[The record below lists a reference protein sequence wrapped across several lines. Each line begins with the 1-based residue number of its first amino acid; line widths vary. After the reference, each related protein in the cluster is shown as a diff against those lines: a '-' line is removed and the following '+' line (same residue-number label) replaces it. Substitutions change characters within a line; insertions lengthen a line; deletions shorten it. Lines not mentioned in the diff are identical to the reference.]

1 MVDRDEEEEKK
12 KEASK
17 ALRIWNAEMFGE
29 SYDEDDFND
38 NTSDKDE
45 RSNDDNNNT
54 GGKDDTTKKNEGE
67 SPDED
72 DRLTGSQNVSTQVA
86 RRTLTS
92 DTYTEQVMGQTAER
106 VEIQSTGKTT
116 KITEKSSDGAGKLKK
131 HSARKATE
139 ITDKSSDDAKRVE
152 IQSAGKTTKIT
163 EKSGADAESVK
174 KQSAKKTTENTEK
187 SSDNTERVKNQT
199 VGKTTEITNKSSD
212 DAGRVEIQS
221 AGKTTELTNR
231 SSDCAERVE
240 IQSAGKSTKITEKP
254 IDDAERVKKQSANK
268 TTEITKKSSDNAE
281 RQEIESVGKTTDAD
295 QATQIRGNRTSDKNI
310 TPPDTIEIQSGTKH
324 NEIPKSHIGTETVET
339 QSRGE
344 INEKETSKSHEEPI
358 DQIALDGSIKQI
370 TDGQQKIFEHFQNMV
385 HDSILQIHLL
395 YIPLFV
401 HWDDVTVVAQPLVNH
416 RALSI
421 QNIKSKDFR
430 RKMQQEG
437 SDFAE
442 EMHAVIYELRN
453 KDNGENLSSV
463 PIYSTYVINPDQSI
477 EHELTEVEAVYPT
490 VQGLKSCIK
499 ALGLQ
504 YRISNNSASTIKQ
517 LFERIINKASLQ
529 ALLQGHQLESVE
541 DNTVRPNNSQQMQ
554 AQWKSLKQ
562 EIMSQPIRI
571 ALLNGLQRCG
581 LVAHMLGNKVLHNSV
596 ARDATKDTYKF
607 TSDSGLKTV
616 IPLHIMLPKT
626 QQFDATFVKSCSE
639 YSKIVQLRKYES
651 FQTTIKAQLYEILAS
666 TGHVTCKAI
675 NEKRL
680 IHHTFWTERTVS
692 KKKIIRQK
700 FIDLGKITF

>member
-1 MVDRDEEEEKK
+1 MVDRDEEEKNK
-12 KEASK
+12 TEAIR
-17 ALRIWNAEMFGE
+17 AIRRRDAELFGE
-29 SYDEDDFND
+29 SFEEDELNDD
-38 NTSDKDE
+38 TSANAE

-54 GGKDDTTKKNEGE
+54 GDEDDTTKKNEGE
-67 SPDED
+67 SPDDNE
-72 DRLTGSQNVSTQVA
+72 RFSGSQNVSTQVSQ
-86 RRTLTS
+86 RTLNS

-106 VEIQSTGKTT
+106 VGIQSTGKTT
-116 KITEKSSDGAGKLKK
+116 KITEKSSDGAVKRKK

-139 ITDKSSDDAKRVE
+139 ITEKSSDDAKRVE

-163 EKSGADAESVK
+163 GKSDDDAEGVK
-174 KQSAKKTTENTEK
+174 KQSAKKTTGITEK

-199 VGKTTEITNKSSD
+199 VGKTTEITNKT
-212 DAGRVEIQS
+212 
-221 AGKTTELTNR
+221 GKPTELMNR
-231 SSDCAERVE
+231 SSDCADRVE
-240 IQSAGKSTKITEKP
+240 IQSAGKSTKITDKP
-254 IDDAERVKKQSANK
+254 IDDTERVKKQSANK
-268 TTEITKKSSDNAE
+268 TTEITEKSSDNAG
-281 RQEIESVGKTTDAD
+281 RVEIESVGKTTDAD
-295 QATQIRGNRTSDKNI
+295 QATRRRGNLTSDKNI

-324 NEIPKSHIGTETVET
+324 NEIPKSHIGPETVET

-344 INEKETSKSHEEPI
+344 INEKETSKSHEESI
-358 DQIALDGSIKQI
+358 EQIALDGSIEQI

-442 EMHAVIYELRN
+442 EMHAVIYELRK

-477 EHELTEVEAVYPT
+477 EHELTDVEAVYPT
-490 VQGLKSCIK
+490 VQGLKSCAK
-499 ALGLQ
+499 ALGVQ

-529 ALLQGHQLESVE
+529 ALLQGHQLETVE
-541 DNTVRPNNSQQMQ
+541 DNTVRPNNSKTMQ
-554 AQWKSLKQ
+554 TQWNSLKQ

-616 IPLHIMLPKT
+616 IPLHIMLPIT
-626 QQFDATFVKSCSE
+626 QEFDATFVKSCSE

>member
-1 MVDRDEEEEKK
+1 MVDRDEEEENKT
-12 KEASK
+12 EAS
-17 ALRIWNAEMFGE
+17 RDIRRREAELFGE
-29 SYDEDDFND
+29 SFEEDELND
-38 NTSDKDE
+38 NTSANDE

-54 GGKDDTTKKNEGE
+54 GDEDDTTEKNEGE
-67 SPDED
+67 SADDDE
-72 DRLTGSQNVSTQVA
+72 RFSGSQNVSTQVA

-92 DTYTEQVMGQTAER
+92 DTYTEQVMGQTAVR

-116 KITEKSSDGAGKLKK
+116 KITEKSSDGAGKVKK

-139 ITDKSSDDAKRVE
+139 ITDKASDVAKRVE
-152 IQSAGKTTKIT
+152 IQSAAKTTKIT
-163 EKSGADAESVK
+163 GKSGADAESVK

-240 IQSAGKSTKITEKP
+240 IQSAGKSTKITDKP
-254 IDDAERVKKQSANK
+254 IDDTETVKKQSANK

-281 RQEIESVGKTTDAD
+281 RVEIESVGKTTDAD
-295 QATQIRGNRTSDKNI
+295 QATRRRGNQTSDKNI
-310 TPPDTIEIQSGTKH
+310 TPPVTIEIQSGTKH
-324 NEIPKSHIGTETVET
+324 KEIPKSHIGPEMVET

-344 INEKETSKSHEEPI
+344 INEKETSKSHEESI
-358 DQIALDGSIKQI
+358 EQIALDGSIEQI
-370 TDGQQKIFEHFQNMV
+370 ADGQQKIFEHFQNMV

-442 EMHAVIYELRN
+442 EMHAVIYELRK

-477 EHELTEVEAVYPT
+477 EHELTDVEAVYPT
-490 VQGLKSCIK
+490 VQGLKSCAK
-499 ALGLQ
+499 ALGVQ
-504 YRISNNSASTIKQ
+504 YRIANNSASTIKQ

-529 ALLQGHQLESVE
+529 ALLQGHQLETVE
-541 DNTVRPNNSQQMQ
+541 DNTVRPNNSQTMQ
-554 AQWKSLKQ
+554 TQWNSLKQ

-692 KKKIIRQK
+692 KKKQIIRQK
-700 FIDLGKITF
+700 FIDLEKIT

>member
-1 MVDRDEEEEKK
+1 M
-12 KEASK
+12 
-17 ALRIWNAEMFGE
+17 
-29 SYDEDDFND
+29 
-38 NTSDKDE
+38 
-45 RSNDDNNNT
+45 
-54 GGKDDTTKKNEGE
+54 
-67 SPDED
+67 
-72 DRLTGSQNVSTQVA
+72 
-86 RRTLTS
+86 
-92 DTYTEQVMGQTAER
+92 
-106 VEIQSTGKTT
+106 
-116 KITEKSSDGAGKLKK
+116 
-131 HSARKATE
+131 
-139 ITDKSSDDAKRVE
+139 
-152 IQSAGKTTKIT
+152 
-163 EKSGADAESVK
+163 
-174 KQSAKKTTENTEK
+174 
-187 SSDNTERVKNQT
+187 
-199 VGKTTEITNKSSD
+199 
-212 DAGRVEIQS
+212 
-221 AGKTTELTNR
+221 
-231 SSDCAERVE
+231 
-240 IQSAGKSTKITEKP
+240 
-254 IDDAERVKKQSANK
+254 
-268 TTEITKKSSDNAE
+268 
-281 RQEIESVGKTTDAD
+281 
-295 QATQIRGNRTSDKNI
+295 
-310 TPPDTIEIQSGTKH
+310 
-324 NEIPKSHIGTETVET
+324 
-339 QSRGE
+339 
-344 INEKETSKSHEEPI
+344 
-358 DQIALDGSIKQI
+358 DGSIEQI

-442 EMHAVIYELRN
+442 EMHAVIYELRK

-477 EHELTEVEAVYPT
+477 EHELTDVEAVYPT

-504 YRISNNSASTIKQ
+504 YRITNNSASTIKQ

-529 ALLQGHQLESVE
+529 ALLQGHQLETVE
-541 DNTVRPNNSQQMQ
+541 DNTVRPNNSQTMQ
-554 AQWKSLKQ
+554 TQWNSLKQ

-616 IPLHIMLPKT
+616 IPLHIMLPIT
-626 QQFDATFVKSCSE
+626 QKIDATFVKSCSE

-692 KKKIIRQK
+692 NKKKN
-700 FIDLGKITF
+700 

>member
-1 MVDRDEEEEKK
+1 MRVR
-12 KEASK
+12 
-17 ALRIWNAEMFGE
+17 
-29 SYDEDDFND
+29 
-38 NTSDKDE
+38 
-45 RSNDDNNNT
+45 
-54 GGKDDTTKKNEGE
+54 
-67 SPDED
+67 
-72 DRLTGSQNVSTQVA
+72 SQN
-86 RRTLTS
+86 
-92 DTYTEQVMGQTAER
+92 
-106 VEIQSTGKTT
+106 
-116 KITEKSSDGAGKLKK
+116 
-131 HSARKATE
+131 
-139 ITDKSSDDAKRVE
+139 
-152 IQSAGKTTKIT
+152 
-163 EKSGADAESVK
+163 
-174 KQSAKKTTENTEK
+174 
-187 SSDNTERVKNQT
+187 
-199 VGKTTEITNKSSD
+199 
-212 DAGRVEIQS
+212 
-221 AGKTTELTNR
+221 
-231 SSDCAERVE
+231 C
-240 IQSAGKSTKITEKP
+240 
-254 IDDAERVKKQSANK
+254 KQSANK

-324 NEIPKSHIGTETVET
+324 KEIPTSHIGPETVET

-344 INEKETSKSHEEPI
+344 INEKETSKSHDEPI
-358 DQIALDGSIKQI
+358 QEIALDGSIQQI

-442 EMHAVIYELRN
+442 EMHAVIYELRK

-477 EHELTEVEAVYPT
+477 EHELSDVEAVYPT
-490 VQGLKSCIK
+490 VQGLRSCTK

-504 YRISNNSASTIKQ
+504 YRIANNSASTIKQ

-529 ALLQGHQLESVE
+529 ALLQGHQLETVE
-541 DNTVRPNNSQQMQ
+541 DNTVRPNNSKTMQ
-554 AQWKSLKQ
+554 TQWNSLKQ

-626 QQFDATFVKSCSE
+626 QEFDATFVKSCSE

-700 FIDLGKITF
+700 FIDLGKITFLKKKFLPKIPCFTDKNIHRKQRTGIYT

>member
-17 ALRIWNAEMFGE
+17 ALKIWNAEMFGE
-29 SYDEDDFND
+29 SYDEDEFND

-92 DTYTEQVMGQTAER
+92 DTYTEQVMGHTAER
-106 VEIQSTGKTT
+106 VEIQSTRKTT
-116 KITEKSSDGAGKLKK
+116 KNTEKSSDGAGNVKK

-152 IQSAGKTTKIT
+152 NQSTGKTTKIT
-163 EKSGADAESVK
+163 DKSSDDAERVK
-174 KQSAKKTTENTEK
+174 KQSAKKNTEITDK

-199 VGKTTEITNKSSD
+199 VGKTTEITNKT
-212 DAGRVEIQS
+212 
-221 AGKTTELTNR
+221 GKPTELTNR
-231 SSDCAERVE
+231 SSDCTDRVE
-240 IQSAGKSTKITEKP
+240 IQSVGKSTKITEKP

-310 TPPDTIEIQSGTKH
+310 IPPDTIEIQSGTKH
-324 NEIPKSHIGTETVET
+324 KEIPNSHIGPETVET

-344 INEKETSKSHEEPI
+344 INEKETSKSHEGSIE
-358 DQIALDGSIKQI
+358 QIALDGSIEQI

-442 EMHAVIYELRN
+442 EMHAVIYELRK

-477 EHELTEVEAVYPT
+477 EHELTDVEAVYPT
-490 VQGLKSCIK
+490 VQGLKSCAK
-499 ALGLQ
+499 ALGVQ
-504 YRISNNSASTIKQ
+504 YRITNNSASTIKQ

-529 ALLQGHQLESVE
+529 ALLQGHQLETVE
-541 DNTVRPNNSQQMQ
+541 DNTVRPNNSQTMQ
-554 AQWKSLKQ
+554 TQWNSLKQ

-616 IPLHIMLPKT
+616 IPLHIMLPIT
-626 QQFDATFVKSCSE
+626 QEFDATFVKSCSE

-692 KKKIIRQK
+692 KKKKKNRQK

>member
-1 MVDRDEEEEKK
+1 M
-12 KEASK
+12 
-17 ALRIWNAEMFGE
+17 
-29 SYDEDDFND
+29 
-38 NTSDKDE
+38 
-45 RSNDDNNNT
+45 
-54 GGKDDTTKKNEGE
+54 
-67 SPDED
+67 
-72 DRLTGSQNVSTQVA
+72 
-86 RRTLTS
+86 
-92 DTYTEQVMGQTAER
+92 
-106 VEIQSTGKTT
+106 
-116 KITEKSSDGAGKLKK
+116 
-131 HSARKATE
+131 
-139 ITDKSSDDAKRVE
+139 
-152 IQSAGKTTKIT
+152 
-163 EKSGADAESVK
+163 
-174 KQSAKKTTENTEK
+174 
-187 SSDNTERVKNQT
+187 
-199 VGKTTEITNKSSD
+199 
-212 DAGRVEIQS
+212 
-221 AGKTTELTNR
+221 
-231 SSDCAERVE
+231 
-240 IQSAGKSTKITEKP
+240 
-254 IDDAERVKKQSANK
+254 
-268 TTEITKKSSDNAE
+268 
-281 RQEIESVGKTTDAD
+281 
-295 QATQIRGNRTSDKNI
+295 
-310 TPPDTIEIQSGTKH
+310 
-324 NEIPKSHIGTETVET
+324 
-339 QSRGE
+339 
-344 INEKETSKSHEEPI
+344 
-358 DQIALDGSIKQI
+358 DGSIEQI

-442 EMHAVIYELRN
+442 EMHAVIYELRK

-477 EHELTEVEAVYPT
+477 EHELTDVEAVYPT
-490 VQGLKSCIK
+490 VQGLKSCAK
-499 ALGLQ
+499 ALGVQ
-504 YRISNNSASTIKQ
+504 CRITNNSASTIKQ

-529 ALLQGHQLESVE
+529 ALLQGHQLETVE
-541 DNTVRPNNSQQMQ
+541 DNTVRPNNSKTMQ
-554 AQWKSLKQ
+554 TQWNSLKQ

-596 ARDATKDTYKF
+596 ARDATPNTYTF

-616 IPLHIMLPKT
+616 IPLHIMLPIT
-626 QQFDATFVKSCSE
+626 QEFDATFVKSCSE

-692 KKKIIRQK
+692 KKKNNSA
-700 FIDLGKITF
+700 KIH

>member
-17 ALRIWNAEMFGE
+17 ALRKWNAEMFGE
-29 SYDEDDFND
+29 SYDEDEFND

-67 SPDED
+67 SPDDD
-72 DRLTGSQNVSTQVA
+72 DRLSGSQNVSTQVA

-92 DTYTEQVMGQTAER
+92 DTYTEQVMGHIAER

-116 KITEKSSDGAGKLKK
+116 KNTEKSSDGAGKVKK

-152 IQSAGKTTKIT
+152 NQSTGKTTKIT
-163 EKSGADAESVK
+163 GKSGDDAESVK
-174 KQSAKKTTENTEK
+174 KQSAKKDTEITDK

-199 VGKTTEITNKSSD
+199 VGKTTEITNKT
-212 DAGRVEIQS
+212 
-221 AGKTTELTNR
+221 GKPTELTNR
-231 SSDCAERVE
+231 SSDCADRVE

-281 RQEIESVGKTTDAD
+281 RQEIESVGKTTNAD
-295 QATQIRGNRTSDKNI
+295 QATQRRGNRTSDKNI
-310 TPPDTIEIQSGTKH
+310 TPPVTIEIQSGTKH
-324 NEIPKSHIGTETVET
+324 KEIPKSHIGPETVET

-344 INEKETSKSHEEPI
+344 INEKETSKSVVEHEESI
-358 DQIALDGSIKQI
+358 EQIALDGSIEQI
-370 TDGQQKIFEHFQNMV
+370 ADGQQKIFEHFQNMV

-442 EMHAVIYELRN
+442 EMHAVIYELRK

-477 EHELTEVEAVYPT
+477 EYELTDVEAVYPT
-490 VQGLKSCIK
+490 VQGLRSCAK
-499 ALGLQ
+499 ALGVQ
-504 YRISNNSASTIKQ
+504 CRITNNSASTIKQ

-529 ALLQGHQLESVE
+529 ALLQGHQLETVE
-541 DNTVRPNNSQQMQ
+541 DNTVRPNNSKTMQ
-554 AQWKSLKQ
+554 TQWNSLKQ

-616 IPLHIMLPKT
+616 IPLHIMLPIT
-626 QQFDATFVKSCSE
+626 QKIDATFVKSCSE

-692 KKKIIRQK
+692 KKK
-700 FIDLGKITF
+700 